1 MMKKER
7 VLQIQALRALACFS
21 VLVDH
26 TKVPSTVGI
35 GQFGVFIFFMISG
48 YVMMLSTERTDNSGM
63 LVKRF
68 LRIAPPYYVMTAAII
83 AINLVN
89 QYVYTFKE
97 YTDISPYKIFT
108 SVFFLAF
115 LPNGLSTIVS
125 VGWTVSIEM
134 FFYLLFYVASRI
146 SFRFRGL
153 LTIGGILFIQMVSS
167 PLIALGMDIPYA
179 RYHMIFFAIGIAV
192 WYLKQFLIDKI
203 DAKWQSKSVQYAII
217 FSSIVAFVVICVF
230 YHDNT
235 QTMCVLSTVTLIFSL
250 WILFLDQF
258 KFHRAIIWMGDRSF
272 AIYLTHA
279 LTLQFC
285 IQLVHPLNEWDF
297 TSIAYFVAYFA
308 FMMLVA
314 EVFYQVIEK
323 RVTGWI
329 VKKYRSRMVEK
340 R

>member
-1 MMKKER
+1 MKKER

-68 LRIAPPYYVMTAAII
+68 LRIAPPYYVMTAAVIV
-83 AINLVN
+83 INLVN
-89 QYVYTFKE
+89 QYVYAFKE
-97 YTDISPYKIFT
+97 YTDISLYKIFT
-108 SVFFLAF
+108 SVTFLAF

-125 VGWTVSIEM
+125 VGCTVSIEM
-134 FFYLLFYVASRI
+134 FFYLLFYVAYRI
-146 SFRFRGL
+146 SFRYRGL
-153 LTIGGILFIQMVSS
+153 LTIGGILLIQMVSS
-167 PLIALGMDIPYA
+167 PLIALGIDIPYA

-192 WYLKQFLIDKI
+192 WYLKQYLKDIIETKL
-203 DAKWQSKSVQYAII
+203 QSKPVQYGII
-217 FSSIVAFVVICVF
+217 FGSIVAFIVICVF
-230 YHDNT
+230 YHENT

-250 WILFLDQF
+250 WILFLDKF
-258 KFHRAIIWMGDRSF
+258 KFHRAVIWMGDRSF

-285 IQLVHPLNEWDF
+285 IQLVHPLNEWNLI
-297 TSIAYFVAYFA
+297 SIAYFIVYFA

-314 EVFYQVIEK
+314 EIYYQVVEK

-329 VKKYRSRMVEK
+329 VKKYMGRMVGK

>member
-63 LVKRF
+63 LAKRF

-83 AINLVN
+83 VINLVN

-97 YTDISPYKIFT
+97 YTDISLYKIFT
-108 SVFFLAF
+108 SVTFFAF

-134 FFYLLFYVASRI
+134 FFYLLFYIAYRI
-146 SFRFRGL
+146 SFRYRGL
-153 LTIGGILFIQMVSS
+153 LTIGGILLIQMVSS
-167 PLIALGMDIPYA
+167 PLIALGIDIPYA

-192 WYLKQFLIDKI
+192 WYLKQYLKDKI
-203 DAKWQSKSVQYAII
+203 EAEFQSKPVQYGII
-217 FSSIVAFVVICVF
+217 FGSIVAFIVICVF

-250 WILFLDQF
+250 WILFLDKF
-258 KFHRAIIWMGDRSF
+258 KFHRAVIWMGDRSF

-285 IQLVHPLNEWDF
+285 IQLVHPLNEWNLI
-297 TSIAYFVAYFA
+297 SIAYFIVYFA

-314 EVFYQVIEK
+314 EIYYQVIEK

-329 VKKYRSRMVEK
+329 VKKYMGRMVGK